1 MMKYNVLQAK
11 NSSHSLFFILFKG
24 CVTEYLRK
32 FPLTNFQT
40 CITYQPNYQNQ
51 SLNMERA
58 SSHSELSNEL

>member
-1 MMKYNVLQAK
+1 MKNTDAKVILGFKMIKYYVLQAK

-40 CITYQPNYQNQ
+40 YITYQPN
-51 SLNMERA
+51 
-58 SSHSELSNEL
+58 